1 MKLYLLD
8 THTWLW
14 YMNGNKNLSNHARG
28 IISAAICDRQIHIA
42 AISLWE
48 IAMLEKMKRIVMEM
62 PCLEW
67 IKRSIE
73 MINLEIISLTPEI
86 AVESSCLPGKF
97 HGDPADR
104 LIVASARIENM
115 TIITK
120 DKQILAYEHV
130 TKQSA

>member
-1 MKLYLLD
+1 MRLYLLD

-28 IISAAICDRQIHIA
+28 IISEAICDRKIHIA

-73 MINLEIISLTPEI
+73 MINLEIINLTPEI
-86 AVESSCLPGKF
+86 AVESSCLPGTF

-104 LIVASARIENM
+104 LIISSTPI
-115 TIITK
+115 
-120 DKQILAYEHV
+120 
-130 TKQSA
+130 